1 MKGVALGFALA
12 LSVGPIIFIIIKHS
26 LNNGHRAG
34 FSFVAGVW
42 VSDIILVV
50 LSNTLSAAV
59 DLLNTHEKIVGC
71 LGGLF
76 LLSMGVYFAFFKK
89 VKLQDPDK
97 ADARFRK
104 RDMARLFA
112 SGFAI
117 NTLNPSVIFFWLV
130 NATLVAGTHTIRE
143 RIVIFSLCLLINMSA
158 DIGKVMMAGKL
169 RNKLTY
175 HTLSVVNKISGS
187 LLIIFGVVL
196 ACDVLLFHK
205 K

>member
-1 MKGVALGFALA
+1 MKGLALGFALA

-76 LLSMGVYFAFFKK
+76 LLGMGVYFAFFKK
-89 VKLQDPDK
+89 VKMQDPEK

-130 NATLVAGTHTIRE
+130 NATLVAGSHTIRE
-143 RIVIFSLCLLINMSA
+143 RIIIFSICLLINMSA
-158 DIGKVMMAGKL
+158 DVGKVMMAGKL
-169 RNKLTY
+169 RNKLNL
-175 HTLSVVNKISGS
+175 HTLKIVNKISGS
-187 LLIIFGVVL
+187 LLIVFGVVL

>member
-1 MKGVALGFALA
+1 MKGLALGFALA

-42 VSDIILVV
+42 VSDVILVV

-76 LLSMGVYFAFFKK
+76 LLGMGVYFAFFKK
-89 VKLQDPDK
+89 VKMQDPEK

-130 NATLVAGTHTIRE
+130 NATLVAGSDR
-143 RIVIFSLCLLINMSA
+143 
-158 DIGKVMMAGKL
+158 K
-169 RNKLTY
+169 
-175 HTLSVVNKISGS
+175 SVV
-187 LLIIFGVVL
+187 
-196 ACDVLLFHK
+196 
-205 K
+205 